1 MNNIRL
7 KPIII
12 AFLALFSV
20 SFPAVSQSP
29 AVKDGLESLYYESA
43 DPASDAAAI
52 AKMREKMSQI
62 RKSRPTVAV
71 VLSGGGAKGAAHVGV
86 LEYLE
91 EVGIP
96 VDIVCGTSMGGL
108 MGGLYALGY
117 PAKTIDSLLR
127 AQDWSVIMSDKVPWQ
142 TKSYAN
148 RRYTDKYAF
157 TVPFRFGD
165 RILDE
170 TEPGDKPS
178 KLPEGYLSG
187 YNVHNMLTSL
197 SVGYQDSLDFAD
209 LPIPYF
215 CVASDLVKLKEY
227 NWTKGNLIDA
237 MRSTMSI
244 PFYFMPVRTNGMV
257 LTDGGTRNNFPVD
270 LARAMGADYV
280 IGVDLHV
287 EREYADVTGL
297 GSFLMQL
304 INITGADA
312 YESSLADTDV
322 LLSPQVS
329 DFNMLSFDSEA
340 IATLIRRGYDVAKV
354 HSGELEAIREATATG
369 EAKTLGAP
377 RARNINSEAVQLE
390 AVVFEGIEPEEARY
404 FRNRL
409 RIQAGGRYTKADIE
423 EEMSHIYA
431 SGAFEKVTYSLLGS
445 AEPYR
450 LVFECK
456 HGPEHRFSVGVR
468 MDTEELVSAT
478 ACLGLYAN
486 RLSGSKLEAAFKVG
500 NNGFASV
507 DYSNTPVK
515 GYKFGAQVKTV
526 YNTSYIRHFP
536 PYEDNSPYMREW
548 ANLLRFYGTNTSW
561 VKGTTTVGVDFENTP
576 FLKVTNV
583 ATPVKRNDWRD
594 FALSAFGRFRI
605 DSTDDTY
612 FPTKGLRFGAR
623 GHFIFESREN
633 EIRSGAYLTAA
644 SDLLFVIPFGKSVA
658 VIPSLSAR
666 FVSSD
671 NPFYRHS
678 NYIGG
683 CVAGRYFEEQIP
695 YIGLGG
701 VYEVGRFAAVAD
713 IDTRISLAKNDFLV
727 LSAAACVFSEKTAA
741 ELPVRTY
748 GAALRYSH
756 KTAVGP
762 ISADVHWDYLTRQV
776 GLYASVGYN
785 F

>member
-1 MNNIRL
+1 MYQLRRL
-7 KPIII
+7 FGVF
-12 AFLALFSV
+12 AALLLC
-20 SFPAVSQSP
+20 FPAFSQPS
-29 AVKDGLESLYYESA
+29 AVKQGLESLFYESA
-43 DPASDAAAI
+43 DPESDAAAI
-52 AKMREKMSQI
+52 ATMRARMSEI
-62 RKSRPTVAV
+62 RKTRPTVAV
-71 VLSGGGAKGAAHVGV
+71 VLSGGGAKGAAHVGA
-86 LEYLE
+86 LKYLE
-91 EVGIP
+91 ELGIP
-96 VDIVCGTSMGGL
+96 VDMVCGTSMGGL

-117 PAKTIDSLLR
+117 PAQSIDSLLR

-165 RILDE
+165 RILNEADE
-170 TEPGDKPS
+170 IDKPS
-178 KLPEGYLSG
+178 KLPEGFLSG
-187 YNVHNMLTSL
+187 YNVQNMLSSL

-215 CVASDLVKLKEY
+215 CVASDLVSLKEY
-227 NWTKGNLIDA
+227 NWTKGKLIDA

-287 EREYADVTGL
+287 EREYSDVTGL

-312 YESSLADTDV
+312 YGITREDTDV
-322 LLSPQVS
+322 LIEPQVS

-340 IATLIRRGYDVAKV
+340 IATLIGRGYASAKV
-354 HSGELEAIREATATG
+354 HSGELESILEATSSDEG
-369 EAKTLGAP
+369 RHLSAP
-377 RARNINSEAVQLE
+377 RARDINSTKVQLE
-390 AVVFEGIEPEEARY
+390 AVVFEGITPEEANY

-409 RIQAGGRYTKADIE
+409 TIQAGGSYDKADIE

-431 SGAFEKVTYSLLGS
+431 SGAFEKVTYSLLGES
-445 AEPYR
+445 EPYR
-450 LVFECK
+450 LVFVCT

-478 ACLGLYAN
+478 ACLGLFAN
-486 RLSGSKLEAAFKVG
+486 RLNGSALELSFKIG

-515 GYKFGAQVKTV
+515 GYKFGAKVKTV

-536 PYEDNSPYMREW
+536 PFGSESPYMKEW
-548 ANLLRFYGTNTSW
+548 ASLVRFYGTNTSW
-561 VKGTTTVGVDFENTP
+561 VKGTTTVGIDFENSP
-576 FLKVTNV
+576 FLKITNV
-583 ATPVKRNDWRD
+583 PVAIQRNGWRD
-594 FALSAFGRFRI
+594 FAVSAFANFRI
-605 DSTDDTY
+605 DSTDDSY

-623 GHFIFESREN
+623 SHFIFESREGDV
-633 EIRSGAYLTAA
+633 RTGAYITAA

-658 VIPSLSAR
+658 MIPSLSGR
-666 FVSSD
+666 FVFAD
-671 NPFYRHS
+671 DPFYRHS
-678 NYIGG
+678 NYVGG
-683 CVAGRYFEEQIP
+683 SIAGRYFEEQIP
-695 YIGLGG
+695 YIGVGG
-701 VYEVGRFAAVAD
+701 VYEVGRLAAVANL
-713 IDTRISLAKNDFLV
+713 DTRISISRNDFLT
-727 LSAAACVFSEKTAA
+727 LSAAALAFSEKNSAEAIKQTAA
-741 ELPVRTY
+741 
-748 GAALRYSH
+748 AALRFSH

-762 ISADVHWDYLTRQV
+762 LSADIHWDYLTRRV